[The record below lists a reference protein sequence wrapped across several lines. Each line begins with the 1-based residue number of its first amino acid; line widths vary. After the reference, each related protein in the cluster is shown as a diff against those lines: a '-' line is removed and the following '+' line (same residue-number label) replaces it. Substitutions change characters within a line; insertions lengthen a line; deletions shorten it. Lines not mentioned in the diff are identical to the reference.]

1 MTCMYV
7 FYLFIC
13 IQVLVNR
20 NHFAQKNKT
29 KKQQTK
35 KQQGT
40 GNTVQGLLLHV
51 KLSLLASSPP
61 SLEITDSIILIVF
74 IPLNFIP

>member
-20 NHFAQKNKT
+20 NHSAQKNK
-29 KKQQTK
+29 TK

-61 SLEITDSIILIVF
+61 SLEITNSIILIVF